1 MAEELVL
8 KIPQEIAQKAQ
19 QIAEETDQSTE
30 TVLLNQL
37 QNLDSPPLPDDIN
50 AELTALQQLSND
62 ALWSIAQ
69 AQLAIDVQARAN
81 DLMNQNTLGKIT
93 QQEYEELQT
102 LNERADRMMLRKAEA
117 VSILRSRGHQFNG

>member
-19 QIAEETDQSTE
+19 QIAQETDQSAE
-30 TVLLNQL
+30 TVLLKQL
-37 QNLDSPPLPDDIN
+37 QNLDFPPLPDDIS
-50 AELTALQQLSND
+50 AELNAMQQLSDD

-69 AQLAIDVQARAN
+69 AQLASDVKNRAN
-81 DLMNQNTLGKIT
+81 DLMDQNTLGKIT
-93 QQEYEELQT
+93 QQEYEELQI

-117 VSILRSRGHQFNG
+117 ASILRSRGHQFNG